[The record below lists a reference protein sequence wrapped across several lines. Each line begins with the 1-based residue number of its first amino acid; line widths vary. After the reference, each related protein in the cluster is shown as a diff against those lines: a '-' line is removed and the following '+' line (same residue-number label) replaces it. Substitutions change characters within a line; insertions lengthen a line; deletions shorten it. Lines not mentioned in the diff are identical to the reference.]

1 MLMQPSTKQKI
12 LTFFLLLALYIAC
25 VSAPPYGTGVQ
36 RDLFL
41 ALYRAIFCIVA
52 ILLLAYEKHR
62 LPGFKLSFFCF
73 LFVPAFFGNLISL
86 LFFHSNE
93 IYFDGIAL
101 LASTLSMLLASI
113 AEEILF
119 RYVLFDL
126 LEGKM
131 RPIFKILISAGAF
144 ALIHLLNLL
153 SGMNPLE
160 VLAQIGY
167 AFFLG
172 LICGLVHHEEGF
184 YQSVFIHF
192 AFNFLQTSL
201 YLALGGGIW
210 DISFFVANIAC
221 GLFGIAVWIIIAIRR
236 RLLIRK

>member
-12 LTFFLLLALYIAC
+12 LTFFLLLALYIVS
-25 VSAPPYGTGVQ
+25 VSAPPYETGVQ

-41 ALYRAIFCIVA
+41 ALYRAIFCVVA

-62 LPGFKLSFFCF
+62 LPRFKPSFFCF
-73 LFVPAFFGNLISL
+73 LFVPAFLGNLISL
-86 LFFHSNE
+86 LLFHSSE
-93 IYFDGIAL
+93 IAFDGIVL
-101 LASTLSMLLASI
+101 LASTLSMLFASI

-126 LEGKM
+126 LEGTM

-144 ALIHLLNLL
+144 ALIHALNFL
-153 SGMNPLE
+153 SGMNPFE

-172 LICGLVHHEEGF
+172 LICGLVYHEEGF
-184 YQSVFIHF
+184 YQATFIHF
-192 AFNFLQTSL
+192 IFNFLQNSL

-210 DISFFVANIAC
+210 DASFFVANLVC
-221 GLFGIAVWIIIAIRR
+221 GLFGAIVWIIFAIKKQ
-236 RLLIRK
+236 LFAQK